1 MMTKANRGVLV
12 ALCVLAV
19 LPLAGCP
26 EAVDIT
32 NRLKA
37 LRGPNA
43 SERLWNEKC
52 TTVAGQKIY
61 RKVEGVEGILLLK
74 VRSAAGE
81 NEWHDRNFPGGA
93 MALEATGDEYITSFL
108 GYEHSGDPSRT
119 KPVTA
124 AQRGYINTDFLPNNP
139 SNDPGY
145 RYVDLVDEK
154 DGTRYRY
161 SGSVKA
167 VDKKDPTAWKAELEK
182 DPNLD
187 LNIYR
192 WTLDRTYAPD
202 PAPRYAVTF
211 EDHVV
216 PEERALAIASSTL
229 KVLDMQTGEVLAE
242 HTMYALTGGFGV
254 RSSTSPWLVARQCP
268 TNSGDPHART
278 RQFVD
283 QVLIP
288 KKDR

>member
-1 MMTKANRGVLV
+1 MRRAALYVLV
-12 ALCVLAV
+12 ALF
-19 LPLAGCP
+19 LAGCP
-26 EAVDIT
+26 EAVDIS

-52 TTVAGQKIY
+52 KTVAGQRIY

-74 VRSAAGE
+74 LRPAAGE

-108 GYEHSGDPSRT
+108 GYEHSSDPGKT
-119 KPVTA
+119 KPVSA
-124 AQRGYINTDFLPNNP
+124 ASRGSINTTFLPENP
-139 SNDPGY
+139 SNEPGY
-145 RYVDLVDEK
+145 RYVDVIDEK

-161 SGSVKA
+161 SGSVKV
-167 VDKKDPTAWKAELEK
+167 VDQKDKTAPGVIEAMKQEGDRF
-182 DPNLD
+182 DPNV
-187 LNIYR
+187 YR
-192 WTLDRTYAPD
+192 WTLDKTYAPA

-242 HTMYALTGGFGV
+242 HTVYALTGGFGI
-254 RSSTSPWLVARQCP
+254 RSSTSPWLVARECP

-288 KKDR
+288 KKER